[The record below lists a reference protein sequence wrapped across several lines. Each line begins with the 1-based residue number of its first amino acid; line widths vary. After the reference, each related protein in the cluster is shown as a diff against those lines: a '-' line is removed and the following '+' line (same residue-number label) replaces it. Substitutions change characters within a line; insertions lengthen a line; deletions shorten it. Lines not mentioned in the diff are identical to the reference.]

1 MGRSHKKPVKALECD
16 QHHKHR
22 FALGRDYPASALA
35 GFIAGVLSTVI
46 MFGGALYFLQISNI
60 Q

>member
-1 MGRSHKKPVKALECD
+1 MGNSNKEPVKALECNE
-16 QHHKHR
+16 HHKHR

-46 MFGGALYFLQISNI
+46 ILGFALYFVEISNI